1 MGERIAARRRPCP
14 SGSLATGDGD
24 GELLTALRVVDWNI
38 ERGYE
43 IEKIVEHLQ
52 GLAADVIV
60 LQELDIHCVRTR
72 CLNIPLLLAR
82 ALNMQCA
89 FVCEFIELDSDVR
102 DPINASGPNALHGNA
117 ILSKYPLEDLRAFPH
132 SFDRNWAECG
142 LRLREPRIGRR
153 VVLHASVSS
162 TAHTLH
168 LYCLHTEIFC
178 GMTNRARQI
187 ADAVYDA
194 RKQYEGFLM
203 LQPHQRTRSFHVVI
217 TGDMNTIAH
226 GVMRLSP
233 NYANDRMRFLLCGE
247 TEAQWL
253 YANVLSA
260 DGVSRN
266 PIYGFTAED
275 RIRMDNRELMLCD
288 PFDLYEDITL
298 RHRWYGSLVQG
309 KLDWFLTS
317 NVEILSTAIGN
328 HDCSASDHKFHCRR
342 YHTEQRHDPSR
353 HVQALETTRLATTRQ
368 QGCMP
373 WGRMR
378 CVCGPD
384 SGGLPQ
390 ARTTFGEK
398 IWRERY
404 AVLWAFASGALTQVP
419 NRVDRKKKITKIRG
433 SQTKSAW
440 GYSQ

>member
-1 MGERIAARRRPCP
+1 MSTLLEEWCSYDPVALQPGEIAIFDGRAN
-14 SGSLATGDGD
+14 SGTSPALPIGKSGDGDGD

-328 HDCSASDHKFHCRR
+328 HDCSASDHKFIVVDITLSNVTTPADTYRPWKPRGWRPLANKVACRGAVCVAFAALTVAVCRR
-342 YHTEQRHDPSR
+342 
-353 HVQALETTRLATTRQ
+353 LAPHSVRK
-368 QGCMP
+368 
-373 WGRMR
+373 
-378 CVCGPD
+378 
-384 SGGLPQ
+384 
-390 ARTTFGEK
+390 FGESAMQFFG
-398 IWRERY
+398 R
-404 AVLWAFASGALTQVP
+404 LL
-419 NRVDRKKKITKIRG
+419 RG
-433 SQTKSAW
+433 H
-440 GYSQ
+440 